1 VTYIQQDALPSYY
14 INASEEVPR
23 PHPDGLLVVDSA
35 EMANMFG
42 QSRMRASAVDTLDV
56 YPGIEVV
63 RLGVG
68 TETDAGVSDAWLARA
83 VKVYDDDAV
92 SVKQEQGAHG
102 ENVITVALADG
113 AVPRDRVV
121 VLRQLSSGSKVPIY
135 VVDQHTFD
143 AIFAGYEVRFG
154 HPPDTLEPGEFLQVV
169 NSEVYQSWNPFFVII
184 LTPLVVWF
192 FQRRVTAGKPVP
204 TAHKLLWGM
213 LLTTVALLFM
223 AVAGSMT
230 DSGAVRVSGMW
241 MAGFYLMITVGELCL
256 SPIGLSLVTKLAP
269 ARLVGMAMG
278 GWFLAISIGNK
289 FSGFLGTLQN
299 HMDEMWFFVFLAG
312 LAAAVALF
320 VFSVLP
326 KLDRAIT
333 KYGA

>member
-1 VTYIQQDALPSYY
+1 
-14 INASEEVPR
+14 
-23 PHPDGLLVVDSA
+23 
-35 EMANMFG
+35 
-42 QSRMRASAVDTLDV
+42 
-56 YPGIEVV
+56 
-63 RLGVG
+63 
-68 TETDAGVSDAWLARA
+68 
-83 VKVYDDDAV
+83 
-92 SVKQEQGAHG
+92 
-102 ENVITVALADG
+102 
-113 AVPRDRVV
+113 
-121 VLRQLSSGSKVPIY
+121 
-135 VVDQHTFD
+135 
-143 AIFAGYEVRFG
+143 
-154 HPPDTLEPGEFLQVV
+154 
-169 NSEVYQSWNPFFVII
+169 
-184 LTPLVVWF
+184 
-192 FQRRVTAGKPVP
+192 VP

-269 ARLVGMAMG
+269 VRLVGMAMG

-299 HMDEMWFFVFLAG
+299 HMEPMWFFVFLAG
-312 LAAAVALF
+312 LSAAVALF

-326 KLDRAIT
+326 RLDRAIT